1 MPLFQRITSN
11 TSLFRVFLATS
22 YVKLQDAYASETNA
36 LGTWAKIGY
45 AKPGGTNFNYAEDAS
60 TLTVTCAAGKAS
72 SDKTKCDDDGDV
84 KGVVS
89 TSTYTEAWSASNI
102 ADLNECTK
110 GKNWVI
116 AATIGQNN
124 NGSGDSKVVAGTVS
138 YNATIASSDCE
149 ALTPNFTAIG
159 R

>member
-1 MPLFQRITSN
+1 M
-11 TSLFRVFLATS
+11 
-22 YVKLQDAYASETNA
+22 KLQDAYASETSK
-36 LGTWAKIGY
+36 LGTWKVIGY
-45 AKPGGTNFNYAEDAS
+45 AKPGGTNFDYAEDTG
-60 TLTVTCAAGKAS
+60 TLTVTCATGTLKDGECIAKN
-72 SDKTKCDDDGDV
+72 DKNEDV
-84 KGVVS
+84 PGTVGS
-89 TSTYTEAWSASNI
+89 STYTEAWSASNI

-124 NGSGDSKVVAGTVS
+124 NGTGDSKVVAGTVS
-138 YNATIASSDCE
+138 YNATIASTDCE